1 MLSFSLRARAA
12 LYGAAACMTT
22 LAALPAAAQSGT
34 YPNRPIRWIVPL
46 PPGGGADM
54 VARTIGASLT
64 KNLGQQ
70 VLVDNRAGGGT
81 VIGTEVASRAA
92 PDGYTWLL
100 ATATTHA
107 INVSLVKKLPYD
119 PAKDFTPV
127 SLVAVL
133 PQVFVVHPSL
143 PVRSIKDLVTLARKR
158 PGEVNFA
165 STGNGSA
172 NQLAVEMLKAQA
184 NIDMVHIPYKGAG
197 PSMADL
203 LAGNVQFMSSTIP
216 PAAPHFKT
224 GRLIPLAVANAKR
237 AALLP
242 DVPTTAE
249 AGAPG
254 VEASSWNGLA
264 VPAGTPQEI
273 VARLNSEVVAV
284 MKQPEVRERLL
295 KSGVEPMYNT
305 PAEFATFIEAETQRY
320 AKVVKSAGVQVD

>member
-1 MLSFSLRARAA
+1 MMALSLPARAA
-12 LYGAAACMTT
+12 LCGAAACITT
-22 LAALPAAAQSGT
+22 MAASPAAAQSGS

-54 VARTIGASLT
+54 VARTIAASLT

-81 VIGTEVASRAA
+81 VIGTELASRAA

-119 PAKDFTPV
+119 PDKDFAPV

-143 PVRSIKDLVTLARKR
+143 PVRSIKELVALARKR
-158 PGEVNFA
+158 PGEINFA

-216 PAAPHFKT
+216 PAAPHCKS
-224 GRLIPLAVANAKR
+224 GRLIALAVANAKR

-249 AGAPG
+249 AGAAG

-264 VPAGTPQEI
+264 VPVGTAKEI
-273 VARLNSEVVAV
+273 VNRLNSEVVAV
-284 MKQPEVRERLL
+284 MKLPEVRERLL
-295 KSGVEPMYNT
+295 KAGVEPMYNT
-305 PAEFATFIEAETQRY
+305 PAEFAKFIDAETERY
-320 AKVVKSAGVQVD
+320 AKVVKSAGVRVD